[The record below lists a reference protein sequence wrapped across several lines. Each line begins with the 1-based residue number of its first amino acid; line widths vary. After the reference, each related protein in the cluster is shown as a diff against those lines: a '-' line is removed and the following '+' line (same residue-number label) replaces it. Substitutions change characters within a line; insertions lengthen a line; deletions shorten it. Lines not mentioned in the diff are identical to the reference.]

1 MAGKR
6 APGGGRK
13 PNGEFAGKSAAFS
26 TRITPELRAALDKE
40 SKETGKSIS
49 QIVERRLR
57 DSFDHPKRWERA
69 LGPEHV
75 RAFAYVVAKI
85 VSSLEVATGQHWHED
100 AFTSLALKGA
110 LNIAVN
116 YFGARNEVRVPERI
130 EKQAARMQAA
140 SASPIISDI
149 IKDPT
154 EFGIQRACEFVS
166 AVEYLEMEGEP
177 NQWAYYDDEL
187 DVFLNEEALLRFII
201 RNLRQQERS
210 SASTYRED

>member
-6 APGGGRK
+6 APGAGRK
-13 PNGEFAGKSAAFS
+13 PKGEFSGKSAAFS
-26 TRITPELRAALDKE
+26 TRITPELRAALEKE
-40 SKETGKSIS
+40 SKETGKSLS

-85 VSSLEVATGQHWHED
+85 VSSLEVATGQHWHKD
-100 AFTSLALKGA
+100 GFTSLALKGA

-116 YFGARNEVRVPERI
+116 YFGSQDEVCVPERI

-140 SASPIISDI
+140 SASSIGSEIL
-149 IKDPT
+149 KDPA
-154 EFGIQRACEFVS
+154 EFGMQRACDFIG
-166 AVEYLEMEGEP
+166 AVEYLELEGEP
-177 NQWAYYDDEL
+177 YQEGHYDTEL

-201 RNLRQQERS
+201 RNLRQGRYPG
-210 SASTYRED
+210 STHRED